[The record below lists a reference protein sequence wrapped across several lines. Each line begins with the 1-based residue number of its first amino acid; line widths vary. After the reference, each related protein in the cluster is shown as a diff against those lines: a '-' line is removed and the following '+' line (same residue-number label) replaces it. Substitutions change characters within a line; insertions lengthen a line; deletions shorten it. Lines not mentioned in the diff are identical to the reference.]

1 MHRALGSCTVWHL
14 ALKDIQTLAHVY
26 PEMLQAMVEAFTGRW
41 EHHLNAMGPDK
52 RQAFHF
58 CLSLLPICLSVLAS
72 CLLFAAHCLLWH
84 A

>member
-41 EHHLNAMGPDK
+41 EHHLKAMGPDK
-52 RQAFHF
+52 RQAAFRF
-58 CLSLLPICLSVLAS
+58 CQSAFWSWQAVV
-72 CLLFAAHCLLWH
+72 
-84 A
+84 